1 VTRPLGD
8 PPFEL
13 WTGRFQQW
21 LIMKDAGISTE
32 FWSSPAKWIYGVT
45 WWISSLISSQ
55 FSSPYSSYFLPIPA
69 SSECCE
75 ISERNLV
82 LGANYDNF
90 CSLWIFTFSAFSDVY
105 LNAVAASPHFGSVC
119 TLGPFEQFGRRGWL
133 GSGPT
138 KCQFAPSLTQQPL
151 QSPFW
156 PT

>member
-1 VTRPLGD
+1 MKSLYKLSLEAFFGKIYACILGMLRN
-8 PPFEL
+8 F
-13 WTGRFQQW
+13 
-21 LIMKDAGISTE
+21 
-32 FWSSPAKWIYGVT
+32 
-45 WWISSLISSQ
+45 
-55 FSSPYSSYFLPIPA
+55 
-69 SSECCE
+69 CCF
-75 ISERNLV
+75 ERNLV

-90 CSLWIFTFSAFSDVY
+90 CSLWFFTFSAFSDVY
-105 LNAVAASPHFGSVC
+105 LNAVAASPHLGSIC

>member
-1 VTRPLGD
+1 MTDHERCWY
-8 PPFEL
+8 FH
-13 WTGRFQQW
+13 
-21 LIMKDAGISTE
+21 
-32 FWSSPAKWIYGVT
+32 GVLKFPGKMN
-45 WWISSLISSQ
+45 IRCNMMDFFLNFFPIFFAVLFL
-55 FSSPYSSYFLPIPA
+55 FSSYTCILGMLRNF
-69 SSECCE
+69 CCF
-75 ISERNLV
+75 ERNLV

-90 CSLWIFTFSAFSDVY
+90 CSLWFFTFSAFSDVY
-105 LNAVAASPHFGSVC
+105 LNAVAASPHLGSIC